1 MSDKKKVT
9 VLTSGD
15 CPVEAIKN
23 LVSMDF
29 RLS

>member
-15 CPVEAIKN
+15 CPVLGIGSERI
-23 LVSMDF
+23 SI
-29 RLS
+29 SGY